1 MIGSKSKNERKRFI
15 MNRILMLST
24 GGTLA
29 SSHSENGLAP
39 GLHGNDILDRISG
52 LTDGFLVEEEELFM
66 LDSSNMQPE
75 EWSAIAQRVYERRKA
90 YDGIVIIHGTDTLA

>member
-1 MIGSKSKNERKRFI
+1 

-39 GLHGNDILDRISG
+39 GLRLEMIFWIEFPG
-52 LTDGFLVEEEELFM
+52 
-66 LDSSNMQPE
+66 
-75 EWSAIAQRVYERRKA
+75 
-90 YDGIVIIHGTDTLA
+90 

>member
-1 MIGSKSKNERKRFI
+1 

-90 YDGIVIIHGTDTLA
+90 YDEIGRAHV

>member
-1 MIGSKSKNERKRFI
+1 

-29 SSHSENGLAP
+29 SSHSANGLAP
-39 GLHGNDILDRISG
+39 GLHGGEILDRISG
-52 LTDGFLVEEEELFM
+52 LTEGVTVEEEELFM

-75 EWSAIAQRVYERRKA
+75 DCSVIAARIYKRR
-90 YDGIVIIHGTDTLA
+90 TE

>member
-1 MIGSKSKNERKRFI
+1 

-29 SSHSENGLAP
+29 SSHSVNGLAP
-39 GLHGNDILDRISG
+39 GLHGGEILDRISG
-52 LTDGFLVEEEELFM
+52 LTAGFTVVEEELFM

-75 EWSAIAQRVYERRKA
+75 NWSVIAAHIYERRKE
-90 YDGIVIIHGTDTLA
+90 YDGMS

>member
-1 MIGSKSKNERKRFI
+1 

-52 LTDGFLVEEEELFM
+52 LTDGFLVEEG
-66 LDSSNMQPE
+66 
-75 EWSAIAQRVYERRKA
+75 
-90 YDGIVIIHGTDTLA
+90 GIVHAGQLQYAAGGVECDRPKSL